1 MYPCRAV
8 ALGTQVRLPAMKARE
23 PPPAAGSSAPS
34 VAFVA
39 AALRPPDDVVTQQD
53 GPLGNGSRIRRPA
66 ELSKGIYPLSMGIY
80 PAAHPTDTR
89 PSGHRLAL
97 VMAPPLSRST
107 VCPAQ
112 VAPQAGARRAGT
124 DMPSRLLTLH
134 PLPSVPFARTILTRH
149 P

>member
-1 MYPCRAV
+1 MYPCGAV

-23 PPPAAGSSAPS
+23 PPPAVGSSAPS

-39 AALRPPDDVVTQQD
+39 AALRPPDDMVTQQD

-66 ELSKGIYPLSMGIY
+66 ELSKGIYP
-80 PAAHPTDTR
+80 AAHPTDTR

-97 VMAPPLSRST
+97 VMAHPLSRST